1 MPSNV
6 PAAIRAA
13 GCVALAVLLLKST
26 LLNEHL
32 KLLPLG
38 FIILAV
44 FEAALIASAVR
55 IFLKDAKPPPPNV
68 MHVDTRNINFIQE
81 LIITGGAVMLG
92 WFGTYIFVAAG
103 ANEVWAGSVEAR
115 GPKPFELVIGAFFFA
130 TAFFGFFWRPSFTL
144 DLARR
149 TIRRFP
155 FGRALPVL
163 VGPERSTSELAV
175 VSEGYFRTNT
185 GIKLGEMIRGK
196 LGENTF
202 ELELIPGG
210 VNGDV
215 TPVHLDRRIAHWS
228 GVLGASGQG

>member
-13 GCVALAVLLLKST
+13 GCVALAVLLFKST
-26 LLNEHL
+26 VLNDHL

-38 FIILAV
+38 FVTFAV
-44 FEAALIASAVR
+44 FQAALIASAVR

-68 MHVDTRNINFIQE
+68 LHVDTRNINFIQE

-103 ANEVWAGSVEAR
+103 ANEVWAGGVEAR

-130 TAFFGFFWRPSFTL
+130 TAFFGFYWRPTFTI
-144 DLARR
+144 DFARR
-149 TIRRFP
+149 TIQRFP
-155 FGRALPVL
+155 FGRALPVMK
-163 VGPERSTSELAV
+163 GPERSTADLTV

-196 LGENTF
+196 LGDNTF

-210 VNGDV
+210 ANGDV
-215 TPVHLDRRIAHWS
+215 TPVHLERRIAHWRAQ
-228 GVLGASGQG
+228 LTA